1 MATVTAPELGDM
13 DPDNVTEDPTGIVD
27 GDDAKVIPVEGL
39 VKVVK
44 VTDVLVPV
52 DV

>member
-1 MATVTAPELGDM
+1 M

-27 GDDAKVIPVEGL
+27 GEDAKVTPVEGL
-39 VKVVK
+39 VNVVN
-44 VTDVLVPV
+44 VTDVLVLV